1 LITDKNLI
9 KEVIDL
15 IKEKKFSVAKKK
27 LLHFDQNKDHYYY
40 NILGF
45 VLQELGSFD
54 DAEKNYIKAYK
65 LNEKFLEAKFNQAC
79 LLTKKKSYAEAE
91 KIFLDLINKNKDDYL
106 SFYNIAVI
114 KLETKDYNS
123 AVEYFKKSLQINNC
137 FFNAYHEIALTYE
150 KLGNFDQAIKNY
162 NTAILFN
169 KEKINISSNNLG
181 TIYLKLKRFE
191 DAFKCFKEAIELKGD
206 KSLVYY
212 NIACAYSELGESFL
226 AKTYMQK
233 AVELN
238 KKDKKKI
245 SNLLGILPYNHYDFK
260 DYKFWSDE
268 FSKDIKI
275 LNKNNKC
282 NKINFEKKIRLG
294 FVGADFVNHPVGFFL
309 LDLLPKI
316 NSKIFDIY
324 IYSNSPKEDD
334 LTEKLKKNLIKWE
347 KVFMLNNQEKFDLI
361 MSEKIDILIDMS
373 GHTDKNNLEIFANR
387 AAPIQLTWAAYLATT
402 GIKEIDYI
410 IGDTYVTPIDTKE
423 YFSERIIN
431 LPNIWCHMSTS
442 NISKIDTVETPALKN
457 GYITYGSFNNL
468 NKINNEVIKVWSEI
482 LKKNSSSRLIIKN
495 PNLDHYLA
503 KKILFEKFRKNGVGN
518 EQVILEGRS
527 SREDLL
533 KKYNSIDIALDT
545 FPWNGGTTSFELS
558 WMCVPLLTLSGDRFM
573 SRCGGSI
580 NKNLNMNDWTTNNCD
595 DYVLKATKYL
605 NNFDLL
611 NNVRKNLRDFSRY
624 SSLFDT
630 SNFSKTFVDCLDQ
643 ILKIYR
649 NKNG

>member
-1 LITDKNLI
+1 
-9 KEVIDL
+9 
-15 IKEKKFSVAKKK
+15 
-27 LLHFDQNKDHYYY
+27 
-40 NILGF
+40 
-45 VLQELGSFD
+45 
-54 DAEKNYIKAYK
+54 
-65 LNEKFLEAKFNQAC
+65 
-79 LLTKKKSYAEAE
+79 
-91 KIFLDLINKNKDDYL
+91 
-106 SFYNIAVI
+106 
-114 KLETKDYNS
+114 
-123 AVEYFKKSLQINNC
+123 
-137 FFNAYHEIALTYE
+137 
-150 KLGNFDQAIKNY
+150 
-162 NTAILFN
+162 
-169 KEKINISSNNLG
+169 
-181 TIYLKLKRFE
+181 
-191 DAFKCFKEAIELKGD
+191 
-206 KSLVYY
+206 
-212 NIACAYSELGESFL
+212 
-226 AKTYMQK
+226 
-233 AVELN
+233 
-238 KKDKKKI
+238 
-245 SNLLGILPYNHYDFK
+245 
-260 DYKFWSDE
+260 
-268 FSKDIKI
+268 
-275 LNKNNKC
+275 
-282 NKINFEKKIRLG
+282 
-294 FVGADFVNHPVGFFL
+294 
-309 LDLLPKI
+309 
-316 NSKIFDIY
+316 
-324 IYSNSPKEDD
+324 